1 MKAGGDPFS
10 GLGAGLIVAHSG
22 DFRSPAAL
30 PVRGSEGCCV
40 QGVGGP
46 GAGLGD
52 DLWPCSLCPD
62 VQGSGFDPES
72 AMGVEGTPWGA
83 LGFIWWEWG
92 A

>member
-1 MKAGGDPFS
+1 MKAGGGPFS

-62 VQGSGFDPES
+62 VQGSGFDPVS